1 MLTRL
6 FIDGF
11 KNLVQTEIRFG
22 PLTCIAGFNGVG
34 KSNIFD
40 AIQFLSR
47 LADHPFVEAAR
58 ATRGGGDLVELFTA
72 GGDGRMHFECDML
85 IPSRGV
91 DDFHQPAEASQT
103 YLTYELALR
112 LEHDDVGLPR
122 VRLEHERL
130 SAIPRSKAQQQ
141 LRFPH
146 EQTWRD
152 QVIGTAHRRRAPFI
166 DMVQQGSDRVV
177 RLSSDKMRDED
188 KSKRGGGRATEF
200 LARTLP
206 RTVLSAAQNADEAR
220 TAVLAR
226 AEMRSWRIL
235 QLEPSALRRSDDF
248 QAPTTLSSDGAHLP
262 ATLHR
267 LASQGEAT
275 EVYADIANRLATLV
289 DDVHALRVDRDDT
302 RRALRLVMK
311 DRHGVEL
318 PASSLSDG
326 TLRFVALSV
335 LERDPTAT
343 GLMCFEEPEN
353 GIHPERMDAMM
364 ALLADMAVDP
374 SELVDEDNPLRQ
386 VIVSTHS
393 PVVAARVRPDELV
406 FADTHDAPDHAP
418 GTLRSLVVR
427 PMADTWRASDD
438 IAPATVGAFLGYL
451 GAVRAAEPDEP
462 PAVEPDRASDFGN
475 IWPTDDEVLAVI
487 GTVAHRFPSRS
498 DPPPASDSPQRNVY
512 LEVTRQLRL
521 SFGDRR

>member
-6 FIDGF
+6 LIDGF

-72 GGDGRMHFECDML
+72 GGDGRMRFECDML

-103 YLTYELALR
+103 FLSYELMLR
-112 LEHDDVGLPR
+112 LERDDTGLPR
-122 VRLEHERL
+122 VRLERERL
-130 SAIPRSKAQQQ
+130 RAIPRTKAQTR
-141 LRFPH
+141 LGFPH
-146 EQTWRD
+146 GRDWRD
-152 QVIGTAHRRRAPFI
+152 QVVGTAYRRRAPFI
-166 DMVQQGSDRVV
+166 EMVEQGPDRVV

-188 KSKRGGGRATEF
+188 KTKRGGGRPIEF

-220 TAVLAR
+220 TAVLVR

-235 QLEPSALRRSDDF
+235 QLEPSALRRPDDF

-267 LASQGEAT
+267 LAVQGDAHA
-275 EVYADIANRLATLV
+275 VYAEIANRLATLV
-289 DDVHALRVDRDDT
+289 EDVHGIRVDRDDS
-302 RRALRLVMK
+302 RRLLRLLMR
-311 DRHGVEL
+311 DRNGVEL

-326 TLRFVALSV
+326 TLRFIALSV
-335 LERDPTAT
+335 LERDPTGT

-364 ALLADMAVDP
+364 DLLAEMAVDP
-374 SELVDEDNPLRQ
+374 ARPVDDDNPLRQ

-393 PVVAARVRPDELV
+393 PVVAARVKDDELV
-406 FADTHDAPDHAP
+406 FADTHDAPGRPP
-418 GTLRSLVVR
+418 GTLRSLMVR
-427 PMADTWRASDD
+427 PMADTWRGGGEIAPVSRGAVLSYLGSVRTRLDEPTEEGEDASDTT
-438 IAPATVGAFLGYL
+438 A
-451 GAVRAAEPDEP
+451 P
-462 PAVEPDRASDFGN
+462 PAERPPRPTVFAFVARQVSLPFGEP
-475 IWPTDDEVLAVI
+475 E
-487 GTVAHRFPSRS
+487 
-498 DPPPASDSPQRNVY
+498 
-512 LEVTRQLRL
+512 
-521 SFGDRR
+521 